1 MDIDTATA
9 EALAQLGNE
18 IRAAAWEL
26 GAQVVEAGL
35 QGDTV
40 PSLAR
45 LGRLGQIGDLPT
57 FVSELARELQ
67 DPKPERLHHG
77 GALAVLVRDHARSR
91 EGLGFSPREIVTEF
105 LVLRRVLWSFV
116 SSRADELDKPQVL
129 IAEERLND
137 AVDRLVT
144 ECVVAYFDRAT
155 SELAHK
161 ARHDP
166 LTDVL
171 NHQAFTQEL
180 ELELERARRYDQR
193 LELAFIDLDRFK
205 EINDTLGH
213 PEGDR
218 VLRQL
223 ARLLQEIRRGS
234 DLAGRMGGDEFAIV
248 LIQSDTEAGGHFL
261 HRLQDRVDELV
272 EAGELPPLFGFSAGL
287 ANFPAD
293 GDSAEALFRAADR
306 RLYEVK
312 RDR

>member
-1 MDIDTATA
+1 MDIDVTGA
-9 EALAQLGNE
+9 EGLTQLGEE
-18 IRAAAWEL
+18 IRAAAWDL
-26 GAQVVEAGL
+26 ASRVVEAGI

-40 PSLAR
+40 PSLSR

-57 FVSELARELQ
+57 FVSELARELA

-105 LVLRRVLWSFV
+105 LVLRRVLWGFV

-129 IAEERLND
+129 VAEERIND

-180 ELELERARRYDQR
+180 ELELERARRYGQG
-193 LELAFIDLDRFK
+193 LELAFVDLDHFK

-218 VLRQL
+218 VLLRF
-223 ARLLQEIRRGS
+223 AALLQEIRRGS

-248 LIQSDTEAGGHFL
+248 LIQSDSEAGGHFL
-261 HRLQDRVDELV
+261 ARLQDRVDELV
-272 EAGELPPLFGFSAGL
+272 ESGELPPLFGFSAGL

-293 GDSAEALFRAADR
+293 GESADALFREADK
-306 RLYEVK
+306 RLYDVK